1 MNKGTLLTFML
12 ALATTTNATE
22 THIRSYVPLD
32 KERSPEYIE
41 SLYNKG
47 ETKVYSNESIKYV
60 AMPCGGI
67 GAGEVNIQGTG
78 EFCFYSDVFN
88 KLRMY
93 NGGREG
99 SKYSNGYQY
108 LHPTID
114 KSLIENKFLIAILN
128 EDGTQEVYPL
138 NNEGFDNMGFIGE
151 YPVAKLTYKDSTHK
165 LPIEISS
172 EVFTSYVPSSVRKSA
187 NPMVMMKVTL
197 QNHSNRRV
205 TTSLAGW
212 MRGLEFSNTDGV
224 KYQNQPYVGRNIRA
238 ISYTMQP
245 INGDEH
251 TKEVLED
258 SQLGSLSLA
267 ILGKSGEV
275 VTNCAESHNIFDANS
290 DTESSQLSNTPQGGG
305 VVETLSLKPGE
316 KKSVTFAIS
325 WYFPNKYEYFAR
337 GLRLNAL
344 PEAPGWVGHIYNNWY
359 DSSLDVVKYCAD
371 NKENIYD
378 ETMLFHDTYFNN
390 TIPYWLSNRITMSL
404 STLTAGN
411 ISIWK
416 NGRLYAYEGIGF
428 CAGTC
433 GHVYNFVPTIAQLF
447 PELERSIRTMQD
459 FNPEVSYDKSGR
471 INFRGHITGLDHR
484 WASDAQ
490 SGYILKSYREHLM
503 SKDNSF
509 LESIWDKVKMA
520 MTYQIFKDGAEIG
533 LRPNGVL
540 ECEQTFW
547 DPMWYGPNPYN
558 QSLYLAALRAA
569 EKMAIVMGEQELA
582 DRYHSL
588 FVEGR
593 EYMSNEMWNGE
604 YYIHLYPNGML
615 GNQGMYNGSK
625 TPEEIDEQAES
636 YGKAFNDGAPTY
648 FKSTACD
655 ATQLFGQNWAD
666 QLGMGDIL
674 PSEMNK
680 TAMSS
685 VYKYNFT
692 PDIATVYSFTKPRTR
707 ILADSGEAAMVNGSW
722 PKIAPKEFEN
732 THDKSDIWTGLEY
745 DAACNMINLSL
756 LDEALVVIKAIDDRY
771 DGAKRNPWNEVEGSD
786 HYSRAMQ
793 AWNILRSLS
802 GQSYDGPKGI
812 LRFDPKL
819 NPEKFRSFFTVAEG
833 WGSYS
838 QECNE
843 NKATYALDLK
853 YGTLR
858 LKELSLQRIDDSMNY
873 MCSLNGRDI
882 AITYNNVDDKVII
895 DLPVLNIKA
904 GDMLVITAN

>member
-1 MNKGTLLTFML
+1 ML
-12 ALATTTNATE
+12 ATISTVTYATE
-22 THIRSYVPLD
+22 THTRSYVPLD
-32 KERSPEYIE
+32 KERSQEYIE
-41 SLYNKG
+41 SLYEKG
-47 ETKVYSNESIKYV
+47 ETKIYSGESIKYV

-67 GAGEVNIQGTG
+67 GAGQVNIQGTG
-78 EFCFYSDVFN
+78 EFCFYSDIFN
-88 KLRMY
+88 QLRMY
-93 NGGREG
+93 NGGRNG
-99 SKYSNGYQY
+99 SKYSNGFQY
-108 LHPTID
+108 LNPTVD
-114 KSLIENKFLIAILN
+114 ESLIENKFLIAIHN
-128 EDGTQEVYPL
+128 DDGTQDIYPL
-138 NNEGFDNMGFIGE
+138 NNQGFDNIEFIGE
-151 YPVAKLTYKDSTHK
+151 YPVAKLTYKDNSHR
-165 LPIEISS
+165 LPVDISS

-197 QNHSNRRV
+197 QNSSNNRV

-212 MRGLEFSNTDGV
+212 MRGIEFSDASGV
-224 KYQNQPYVGRNIRA
+224 KYQNQPYIAHNIRA

-245 INGDEH
+245 INGDEY
-251 TKEVLED
+251 TKEVEED

-267 ILGKSGEV
+267 ILGKSGV
-275 VTNCAESHNIFDANS
+275 VVNNCAESSDIFDAES
-290 DTESSQLSNTPQGGG
+290 DTESSQLGDSPLGGG
-305 VVETLSLKPGE
+305 VIETISLKPGE
-316 KKSVTFAIS
+316 TKSVTFAMS
-325 WYFPNKYEYFAR
+325 WFFPNKYEYFAR
-337 GLRLNAL
+337 GMQINAL
-344 PEAPGWVGHIYNNWY
+344 PEAPGLVGHIYNNWY

-371 NKENIYD
+371 NMDSIYY
-378 ETMLFHDTYFNN
+378 ETMLFHDTYLDN

-411 ISIWK
+411 ISIWES
-416 NGRLYAYEGIGF
+416 GRLYAYEGIGF

-447 PELERSIRTMQD
+447 PELERSIRIMQD
-459 FNPEVSYDKSGR
+459 FNPEVAFDKSGR

-503 SKDNSF
+503 SRDNSF

-520 MTYQIFKDGAEIG
+520 MAYQIFKDGAEIG

-569 EKMAIVMGEQELA
+569 EKMAIVMGEPDLA
-582 DRYHSL
+582 DRYNSL

-604 YYIHLYPNGML
+604 YYIHLYPSGML
-615 GNQGMYNGSK
+615 GHQGIYNGSK
-625 TPEEIDEQAES
+625 TMEEIDEQAES
-636 YGKAFNDGAPTY
+636 YGKAFNNGAPTY

-655 ATQLFGQNWAD
+655 ATQLFGQNWAY
-666 QLGMGDIL
+666 QLGMGEIL

-692 PDIATVYSFTKPRTR
+692 PDIATVYSFTKPKTRT
-707 ILADSGEAAMVNGSW
+707 LAASGEAAMVNGSW
-722 PKIAPKEFEN
+722 PKIAPMEFEN

-745 DAACNMINLSL
+745 DAACNMINSSL

-771 DGAKRNPWNEVEGSD
+771 DGAKRNPWNEIEGSD

-793 AWNILRSLS
+793 SWNILRSLS

-819 NPEKFRSFFTVAEG
+819 NPQKFRSFFTTAEG

-838 QECNE
+838 QELNNE
-843 NKATYALDLK
+843 VVTYTLDLK
-853 YGTLR
+853 YGYLS
-858 LKELSLQRIDDSMNY
+858 LCELSLPRLNSSNTYSCM
-873 MCSLNGRDI
+873 LNGREISIGYYNI
-882 AITYNNVDDKVII
+882 ADKII
-895 DLPVLNIKA
+895 INFSQLNINS
-904 GDMLVITAN
+904 GDVLTIISK